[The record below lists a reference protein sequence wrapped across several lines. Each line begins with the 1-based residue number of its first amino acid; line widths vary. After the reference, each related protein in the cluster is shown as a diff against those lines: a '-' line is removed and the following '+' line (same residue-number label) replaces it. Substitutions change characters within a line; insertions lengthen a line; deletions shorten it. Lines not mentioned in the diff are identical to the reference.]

1 MSIMP
6 LIISEKITEVIMS
19 NQAFLDG
26 MREIFHMTDRNNLQ
40 NILLHGLQNHYNTYK
55 QVDISNQE
63 VNARREKVERI
74 YGHKIHDY
82 VPFYFNPRNA
92 MLYRNRSNARV
103 IILGLDVRV
112 IKDHRNGFLIS
123 NRNASADEAK
133 FSKNLPDLQD
143 PNFINFDDVF
153 SSRWCN
159 NGIANNDIKQK
170 MMAEIL
176 INDVVYSRYIRS
188 IYVKDQASK
197 KAIEEQLAGD
207 LKMYNI
213 NVIVDPAKFF

>member
-1 MSIMP
+1 
-6 LIISEKITEVIMS
+6 MS

-40 NILLHGLQNHYNTYK
+40 NILLHGLQNHYNTYR

-213 NVIVDPAKFF
+213 NVIVDLAKFF

>member
-1 MSIMP
+1 
-6 LIISEKITEVIMS
+6 
-19 NQAFLDG
+19 
-26 MREIFHMTDRNNLQ
+26 
-40 NILLHGLQNHYNTYK
+40 LHGLQNHYNTYK

-74 YGHKIHDY
+74 YGRKIHDY

-92 MLYRNRSNARV
+92 MLYKNRNNARV

-123 NRNASADEAK
+123 DRNASADEAK
-133 FSKNLPDLQD
+133 FSRYLPDLQN
-143 PNFINFDDVF
+143 PNFINFNDVF
-153 SSRWCN
+153 SQRWSN
-159 NGIANNDIKQK
+159 NGVRYDNIKQK

-176 INDVVYSRYIRS
+176 IDDVVYNRYIRS
-188 IYVKDQASK
+188 IYVKNQMCK
-197 KAIEEQLAGD
+197 KAVEDQFGED

-213 NVIVDPAKFF
+213 NIIVDPTKFF

>member
-1 MSIMP
+1 
-6 LIISEKITEVIMS
+6 MS

-63 VNARREKVERI
+63 VNARREKIERI

-153 SSRWCN
+153 SPRWCN

-188 IYVKDQASK
+188 IYVKDHVSK

>member
-1 MSIMP
+1 
-6 LIISEKITEVIMS
+6 MS

-40 NILLHGLQNHYNTYK
+40 NILLHGLQNHYNTYR

-92 MLYRNRSNARV
+92 MLYRNRRNARV

-213 NVIVDPAKFF
+213 NVIVDLAKFF

>member
-1 MSIMP
+1 MS

-19 NQAFLDG
+19 NQNFLDG
-26 MREIFHMTDRNNLQ
+26 MSEIFHMTDSNNLK
-40 NILLHGLQNHYNTYK
+40 NILLHGLQNHYNTYR

-63 VNARREKVERI
+63 VNARREKVKHI

-92 MLYRNRSNARV
+92 MLYRNRNNARV

-112 IKDHRNGFLIS
+112 IKDHQDGFLIS

-133 FSKNLPDLQD
+133 FSRYLPDLQD
-143 PNFINFDDVF
+143 LNFINFDDVF

-176 INDVVYSRYIRS
+176 IDDIVCSRYIRS
-188 IYVKDQASK
+188 IYVKNPIYK